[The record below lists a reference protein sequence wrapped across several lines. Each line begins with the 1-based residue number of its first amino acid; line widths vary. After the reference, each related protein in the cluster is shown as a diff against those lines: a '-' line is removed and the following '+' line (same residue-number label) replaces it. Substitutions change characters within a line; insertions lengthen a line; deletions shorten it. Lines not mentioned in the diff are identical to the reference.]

1 MTTEYKGMIYDDRH
15 GGPFDRG
22 SADSYYGRVAT
33 PHYYHGGTGTSTR
46 IEKSHM
52 LESEIAAYY
61 AGYEYNEEF
70 GDKKNYA

>member
-1 MTTEYKGMIYDDRH
+1 MATVYKGVTYNDRH

-22 SADSYYGRVAT
+22 SADSYYQRERD

-52 LESEIAAYY
+52 LESDIAAYN
-61 AGYEYNEEF
+61 AGYDYNEES
-70 GDKKNYA
+70 GDKKNYD